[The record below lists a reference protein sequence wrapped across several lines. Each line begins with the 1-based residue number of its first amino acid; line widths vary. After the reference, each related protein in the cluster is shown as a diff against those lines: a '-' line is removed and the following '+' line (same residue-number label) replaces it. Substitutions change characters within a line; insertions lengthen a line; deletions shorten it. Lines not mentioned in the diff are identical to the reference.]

1 MKGRRPLSFGRESKN
16 TNMGKKNEEPDV
28 RQPSLEAQREYASLV
43 GNDVSMVRIRGKAY
57 KMRWLKKGQ
66 IAKLGRVLI
75 DKESTD
81 GEKTLG
87 NLEKV
92 VSDGKK
98 ACKAAA
104 IYLLDGY
111 WKLKLNYWWLWRWFY
126 YVKQYE
132 DIELREVLE
141 EGKKKVPLQQFLLTT
156 MSLTGAGDTLM
167 MMRTE
172 EAERILREL
181 SSEQPSQEQKSDN
194 G

>member
-1 MKGRRPLSFGRESKN
+1 
-16 TNMGKKNEEPDV
+16 MGKKNEEPDV
-28 RQPSLEAQREYASLV
+28 RQPDLEAQREYASLV
-43 GNDVSMVRIRGKAY
+43 GNDASIVHIRSKAY
-57 KMRWLKKGQ
+57 KLYWLKKGQ

-75 DKESTD
+75 GKKSVDDAETKTISDIDK
-81 GEKTLG
+81 
-87 NLEKV
+87 V
-92 VSDGKK
+92 IMDGKK

-111 WKLKLNYWWLWRWFY
+111 WKLKFNYWWLWRWFY
-126 YVKQYE
+126 YVKQYD

-181 SSEQPSQEQKSDN
+181 NTVQPTPSAKESGD
-194 G
+194 

>member
-1 MKGRRPLSFGRESKN
+1 
-16 TNMGKKNEEPDV
+16 MGKKNEEPDI

-75 DKESTD
+75 DKKSTD
-81 GEKTLG
+81 GEETLG
-87 NLEKV
+87 SLEKV
-92 VSDGKK
+92 ISDGKK

-126 YVKQYE
+126 YIKQYE

-181 SSEQPSQEQKSDN
+181 SSEQPSQEQKSGN

>member
-1 MKGRRPLSFGRESKN
+1 
-16 TNMGKKNEEPDV
+16 MGKKNEEPDI
-28 RQPSLEAQREYASLV
+28 RQPSVEAQRKYQSLV
-43 GNDVSMVRIRGKAY
+43 GNDATLVHIRGKEY
-57 KMRWLKKGQ
+57 KIRWLKKGQ
-66 IAKLGRVLI
+66 IAKLGRVLTG
-75 DKESTD
+75 KKATD
-81 GEKTLG
+81 NENGKTLSDVD
-87 NLEKV
+87 KV
-92 VSDGKK
+92 ISDGQK

-111 WKLKLNYWWLWRWFY
+111 WKLKLCYWFLWRWFY
-126 YVKQYE
+126 YVKQYD

-181 SSEQPSQEQKSDN
+181 GTAQPSQEQKSGN